1 LQATNFYPIKVL
13 AKDSQTT
20 AETKLNRKAIKNKR
34 ASGMVPKAQ
43 NNVAILDLE
52 EQVFLG

>member
-1 LQATNFYPIKVL
+1 LQAAIFYPIKVS

-20 AETKLNRKAIKNKR
+20 AETKLKLKAIKNKR
-34 ASGMVPKAQ
+34 ASGMAPKAQ
-43 NNVAILDLE
+43 NNVTILDLE